1 MRKYE
6 KKNDNLTS
14 SIAKLVKWLQL
25 QNVSLTVL
33 FLTEQPLEFQ
43 PPDPSASVKKME
55 PYFYLF
61 IFLNVILID
70 RVKKNPDNL
79 PFNVKSQK
87 THLDT
92 KFACS
97 LG

>member
-1 MRKYE
+1 MQSILTKYE
-6 KKNDNLTS
+6 INDNLTS

-70 RVKKNPDNL
+70 RVKNPRQL
-79 PFNVKSQK
+79 
-87 THLDT
+87 TI
-92 KFACS
+92 
-97 LG
+97 